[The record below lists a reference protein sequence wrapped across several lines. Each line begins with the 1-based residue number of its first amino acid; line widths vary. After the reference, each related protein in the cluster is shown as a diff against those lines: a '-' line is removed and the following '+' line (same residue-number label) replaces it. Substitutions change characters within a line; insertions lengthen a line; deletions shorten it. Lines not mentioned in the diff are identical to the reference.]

1 MHSVVSLAG
10 CGRVVIMLRITAIS
24 AGAVEYLIRGCGCQ
38 YDAPK
43 VELDL
48 DRAAGLT
55 AERAAG
61 REKGAAAYFAAAV
74 DQGDPQGYWFG
85 TGMEAM
91 GLPFASGDVARPDDV
106 RAVFG
111 QLRRLESTEKDPEFL
126 GRRPPTYKTEAQRLA
141 VLKAQEKGPISRER
155 LQELEQQAASTETR
169 RGVAYY
175 DFTFSAPKSVS
186 VYWAAL
192 LAAGATEQA
201 AAVAAAHDKA
211 VEIAIAYA
219 DEHIVSTRT
228 GWHGARV
235 SGNESV
241 GRFEAGR
248 GSVWTLWRHS
258 TSRANEPQLHT
269 HGGML
274 NRTTTATG
282 EVRALDGAAF
292 RAYKE
297 AIATAYVRAL
307 EQLVSEATGARF
319 ALRPDGVAR
328 EIVGVDVQLC
338 AEASTRR
345 GQVQERVA
353 ELVAW
358 YVERHGREPGG
369 LARKAMAD
377 MATLETRAAKTAES
391 GPAAVAAWGAARL
404 ERMLDLIDE
413 VAAAGY
419 DPAGLAP
426 AAGQAPGHAVIA
438 ATLEGRAVTVEMTGQ
453 QVVAGVDRAKVVAA
467 AVADVQGQYAVWTH
481 GNLAAALD
489 DRLGDAHQLGV
500 GAAERPVVL
509 EALTREALAVAGV
522 VRVSAP
528 DPVAVPAELRR
539 ADGGSVY
546 RRANYERYATTAHLA
561 MEDGLVGLAR
571 TPVAASIGG
580 PELAVLEVELAA
592 AGLSPDQVGAVA
604 GIVSSG
610 RVGDV
615 LVGPAGAGKSHTVS
629 AMAKVWGEQTGGRV
643 LGLATSQIATQNLAG
658 LGLESVNTS
667 RFLMAYQPDPV
678 TGQPRERLAAGDML
692 VLDEAGMS
700 GTGELHAITA
710 LAKAAGAKVV
720 YTGDHAQHGSVA
732 AGGIFAHLA
741 EVIGAHELTVV
752 HRFAAEWERE
762 ASLQLR
768 AGDHAAV
775 IAYGDHGRLRTGTLE
790 EMQAAA
796 TRGWLADTLAGKQ
809 SLLIV
814 GTNVHAAELSE
825 RIRER
830 LIELGRVSPET
841 LAEAGVQRQK
851 LSVGDRV
858 QARENNYR
866 LRVDPAVGED
876 GRAGPAWPVTNRE
889 VYTVIGKD
897 LETGNLLV
905 RDRFGATA
913 HLPEDYVR
921 EHVSLAYAVTGHGA
935 QGLTVDTGHPIVDR
949 DSTREALYPASTRG
963 RECNILYLVT
973 ERAPDAHD
981 PERIA
986 ESARERLSAVLD
998 RSAVQQAAT
1007 RVLAEGQAQAAS
1019 LQTIGALFDIA
1030 SGELARERHHGLL
1043 AARLEAGVV
1052 ERVEGEAG
1060 YGRLLR
1066 TLRETDL
1073 AGHHLDAVLDQ
1084 ALTGRGLGD
1093 ADSVSD
1099 VLRWRVR
1106 YHAEHRDPERRV
1118 DPGDWTTL
1126 APAADGPVGEYV
1138 HALAQRASMRQ
1149 AQLGRDVADRAP
1161 GWAVE
1166 ALGAVP
1172 AAETVGRGDWE
1183 LRAGIAAAYREL
1195 RGIDDEQVSLGAAPS
1210 REQELPR
1217 ALWAHAVEAL
1227 GRAADVTDHRALD
1240 DAALYQQVE
1249 RWERELAAAPGWVA
1263 EQLAQAVEA
1272 AHEERI
1278 AHQLATAELAA
1289 LPADDARRVEL
1300 AAERDR
1306 AGVWADWHAE
1316 RAAQFE
1322 ADHEARQVWA
1332 AGTRAQEQQARLA
1345 AEELD
1350 RRGLPVH
1357 RDLTPSPEPGRE
1369 PVIEQTRAVAT
1380 KRGIAA
1386 NQQQEA
1392 LAADERQLSASQLEL
1407 DRQEERAA
1415 AAMQTVRE
1423 QLDRRE
1429 RETAWQARPDRIL
1442 TDTGLVEALAKVEQD
1457 RVARL
1462 EQTEALRGQISERGE
1477 QVAAGRGEQV
1487 AALAARLARWGE
1499 TVGAH
1504 ERLAEAEQQ
1513 TAAAEQAMRQAQQR
1527 GQSLHWQAETTPWYR
1542 SGRREQL
1549 RAESQ
1554 QEAARYERAR
1564 GEVDAW
1570 REQTRERAEALRA
1583 QTGQY
1588 HHRAAPDWARE
1599 QLAQAQADYPAARVA
1614 AQQQDEAALARQQQ
1628 HLARQDTETDK
1639 TAGRAGELAAEQAR
1653 RGNLGPAEQ
1662 AEEQGWQ
1669 RDDQMAR
1676 IRAGIAQAGR
1686 DRDAH
1691 GHNDNSAEA
1700 MIERARYDH
1709 SYDQGR
1715 DQGRDQGFGM
1725 GR

>member
-1 MHSVVSLAG
+1 
-10 CGRVVIMLRITAIS
+10 MLRITAIS

-38 YDAPK
+38 HDTPT
-43 VELDL
+43 VDL
-48 DRAAGLT
+48 DRGPDLT
-55 AERAAG
+55 AERAAAGAG

-74 DQGDPQGYWFG
+74 EQGDPQGYWFG
-85 TGMEAM
+85 TGMAAM
-91 GLPFASGDVARPDDV
+91 GLKFESGQVANPDDV

-111 QLRRLESTEKDPEFL
+111 QLRRPESTEQDPEFL
-126 GRRPPTYKTEAQRLA
+126 GRRPPTYKTEKQRFES
-141 VLKAQEKGPISRER
+141 LKAQEKGPIGKER
-155 LQELEQQAASTETR
+155 LQELEQQAASTDTR
-169 RGVAYY
+169 KGVAYY

-201 AAVAAAHDKA
+201 AAVAKAHDKA

-235 SGNESV
+235 TGNESV
-241 GRFEAGR
+241 GRYEAGR

-274 NRTTTATG
+274 NRTTTADG
-282 EVRALDGAAF
+282 QVRALDGAAF

-297 AIATAYVRAL
+297 AIDTAYVRAL
-307 EQLVSEATGARF
+307 EQGVSEASGARF
-319 ALRPDGVAR
+319 ALRPDGLAR
-328 EIVGVDVQLC
+328 EIVGVDPQLC

-345 GQVQERVA
+345 GQVQGRVA
-353 ELVAW
+353 ELVAG

-404 ERMLDLIDE
+404 ERMLEVVDE

-419 DPAGLAP
+419 DVTELAT
-426 AAGQAPGHAVIA
+426 AAGHAVIA
-438 ATLEGRAVTVEMTGQ
+438 ATLDGRQVSADMAAAEAGGR
-453 QVVAGVDRAKVVAA
+453 QVVAGVDREKVVAA
-467 AVADVQGQYAVWTH
+467 AIGDVQAQYAVWTH

-489 DRLGDAHQLGV
+489 ARLGDAHQLAV
-500 GAAERPVVL
+500 GTAERPAVL
-509 EALTREALAVAGV
+509 EALTRDALVVAGV

-528 DPVAVPAELRR
+528 DPVAVPDELRR
-539 ADGGSVY
+539 ADGGSVL
-546 RRANYERYATTAHLA
+546 RRANHERYATTAHLA
-561 MEDGLVGLAR
+561 MEDGLIGLAR
-571 TPVAASIGG
+571 TPVAARIGG
-580 PELAVLEVELAA
+580 PELAMLEVELAA
-592 AGLSPDQVGAVA
+592 AGLSPDQVAAVA

-629 AMAKVWGEQTGGRV
+629 ALAAAWNERTGGRV

-658 LGLESVNTS
+658 LGLAAVNTS
-667 RFLMAYQPDPV
+667 RFLMAYQPGAD
-678 TGQPRERLAAGDML
+678 GHARERLSAGDLL
-692 VLDEAGMS
+692 VIDEAGMS
-700 GTGELHAITA
+700 STRELHAIVT
-710 LAKAAGAKVV
+710 LAAAAGAKVV
-720 YTGDHAQHGSVA
+720 CTGDHAQHDSVE
-732 AGGIFAHLA
+732 AGGMFAHLA
-741 EVIGAHELTVV
+741 QVVGAHELTVV
-752 HRFAAEWERE
+752 HRFTAEWERE
-762 ASLQLR
+762 ASLALR

-775 IAYGDHGRLRTGTLE
+775 TAYADHGRLRTGTIE

-796 TRGWLADTLAGKQ
+796 TRAWLADTLAGKQ

-830 LIELGRVSPET
+830 LIRLGRVSPET

-866 LRVDPAVGED
+866 LRVDAARGED

-897 LETGNLLV
+897 PDTGDLLV

-913 HLPEDYVR
+913 HLPETYVR
-921 EHVSLAYAVTGHGA
+921 EHVSLAYAVTGHAA

-949 DSTREALYPASTRG
+949 DSTREALYPAATRG
-963 RECNILYLVT
+963 REWNILYLVT
-973 ERAPDAHD
+973 DRAPDAHD

-986 ESARERLSAVLD
+986 ESGRERLAAVLD
-998 RSAVQQAAT
+998 RTAAQQAAT
-1007 RVLAEGQAQAAS
+1007 RVLAQGRAQAAS
-1019 LQTIGALFDIA
+1019 LQTIGGLFDIA
-1030 SGELARERHHGLL
+1030 SAELARERHHGML
-1043 AARLEAGVV
+1043 AAHLDAAVV
-1052 ERVEGEAG
+1052 ARVEGEAG
-1060 YGRLLR
+1060 SGRLLR

-1073 AGHHLDAVLDQ
+1073 AGHHLDTVLDE
-1084 ALTGRGLGD
+1084 ALAGRGLGD

-1106 YHAEHRDPERRV
+1106 WHAEHREPERQV

-1126 APAADGPVGEYV
+1126 VPAQDGPVGQYV
-1138 HALAQRASMRQ
+1138 QALAERATARQ

-1172 AAETVGRGDWE
+1172 APATDERADWE
-1183 LRAGIAAAYREL
+1183 RRAGIAAAYREL

-1227 GRAADVTDHRALD
+1227 GHPADVTDHRALD

-1263 EQLAQAVEA
+1263 EQLGEA
-1272 AHEERI
+1272 YEASHEERI

-1289 LPADDARRVEL
+1289 LPPGDPRREQLVVD
-1300 AAERDR
+1300 RDR

-1316 RAAQFE
+1316 RAAQYE
-1322 ADHEARQVWA
+1322 AAHQTRQAWA
-1332 AGTRAQEQQARLA
+1332 QGMREQEQQARLA

-1350 RRGLPVH
+1350 RRGLPAH
-1357 RDLTPSPEPGRE
+1357 RDLTPIPEPAQERG
-1369 PVIEQTRAVAT
+1369 PATEQTSAERDVQVGVEQHVAQEAVAQ
-1380 KRGIAA
+1380 GVECDVAQDVAQDVEQVAA
-1386 NQQQEA
+1386 A
-1392 LAADERQLSASQLEL
+1392 R
-1407 DRQEERAA
+1407 EER
-1415 AAMQTVRE
+1415 E
-1423 QLDRRE
+1423 G
-1429 RETAWQARPDRIL
+1429 AWRARPDRL
-1442 TDTGLVEALAKVEQD
+1442 LGEPAL
-1457 RVARL
+1457 
-1462 EQTEALRGQISERGE
+1462 TEALTRAERARDTALAQAERLRAQIPGLAE
-1477 QVAAGRGEQV
+1477 QVATGRGEQV
-1487 AALAARLARWGE
+1487 AALETRLAQLAE
-1499 TVGAH
+1499 TARRHEAMAEAERRHAAAKEELLQAQMEGGRLRRAAEATPWWRPGQR
-1504 ERLAEAEQQ
+1504 ERLAAETEQH
-1513 TAAAEQAMRQAQQR
+1513 AARFEQAKTELDRWREQVAAR
-1527 GQSLHWQAETTPWYR
+1527 A
-1542 SGRREQL
+1542 EQL
-1549 RAESQ
+1549 RE
-1554 QEAARYERAR
+1554 
-1564 GEVDAW
+1564 
-1570 REQTRERAEALRA
+1570 
-1583 QTGQY
+1583 QTGQV
-1588 HHRAAPDWARE
+1588 RAHPEWARE
-1599 QLAQAQADYPAARVA
+1599 QHAAAEAGYAEDRAA
-1614 AQQQDEAALARQQQ
+1614 AQQRDETALAWLHERVARQLTEAEKAAGRHGEVLAEQQHRDQLEPLDRAEESGWRLDALTAQIRDRQQAQ
-1628 HLARQDTETDK
+1628 SEHGRDTDDDVLGYHHRPRQD
-1639 TAGRAGELAAEQAR
+1639 L
-1653 RGNLGPAEQ
+1653 
-1662 AEEQGWQ
+1662 
-1669 RDDQMAR
+1669 
-1676 IRAGIAQAGR
+1676 
-1686 DRDAH
+1686 
-1691 GHNDNSAEA
+1691 
-1700 MIERARYDH
+1700 DH
-1709 SYDQGR
+1709 GR
-1715 DQGRDQGFGM
+1715 DQDRGFGM